1 MSFGDVDTLT
11 LTFDKLRYISSG
23 YDQYNESFAQLIS
36 LYKDGKMG
44 EKEYRDAM
52 IDGVLKYSALEFLA
66 LKAAFEIKKAIN
78 RGVFDATHVDAMAES
93 SSHSLSSFF
102 VAKNLP
108 SKSTSEEKAVHHTC
122 PKCGSSTK
130 KSDKFCTNC
139 GNTMRLQKI
148 DS

>member
-23 YDQYNESFAQLIS
+23 YDQYNESFSQLIR

-52 IDGVLKYSALEFLA
+52 IDAILKYSALEFLA
-66 LKAAFEIKKAIN
+66 LKAVFEIKKTIN
-78 RGVFDATHVDAMAES
+78 RSTSGIMHLDTVTES
-93 SSHSLSSFF
+93 PSSHSLSSFF

-108 SKSTSEEKAVHHTC
+108 SKSTPELKTQAVTC
-122 PKCGSSTK
+122 SKCGSNIK
-130 KSDKFCTNC
+130 KSAKFCNNC
-139 GNTMRLQKI
+139 GNTL
-148 DS
+148 